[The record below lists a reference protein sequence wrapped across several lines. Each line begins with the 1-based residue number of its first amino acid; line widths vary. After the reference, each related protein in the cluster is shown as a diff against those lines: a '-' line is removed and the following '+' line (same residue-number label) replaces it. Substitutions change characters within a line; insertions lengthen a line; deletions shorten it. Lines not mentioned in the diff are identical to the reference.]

1 MASIFTE
8 MAEPIFWNKV
18 SLWPLTSLKVPIL
31 TGTLK
36 SSSKISKTKKYELH
50 PSKLF
55 CTNTLN
61 DQRKFADLRFRVL
74 QPFIETKNDVQIYG
88 FSIDNKD
95 FFVQSEEE
103 LNRWLKV
110 LRPMCIQTN
119 LEDDFVLLTPIGT
132 GSSGS
137 VYLGEDLI
145 SKKQVAIKC
154 IQKSKL
160 CKFKKGLEN
169 LKNEISILQ
178 DLSHERISQLFA
190 VYESEDSVYMV
201 MEYLP
206 EGTLCKRLN
215 KKEKFDEASAKTLI
229 RGLLETLDYLHKKN
243 IVHRDLKLENLM
255 MVNEEDNEIKLIDF
269 GLAFNCS
276 CVQGSKCGSPGYV
289 APEIML
295 SNCYNSKVDVFS
307 AGVVLYLLLVGKHP
321 FEGRND
327 RKIMENNIMVKYK
340 ISKKISMGAQDVVRL
355 MLTQDP
361 ELRPSARELLQ
372 HPWISSEKDSPCCLL
387 TSVVL

>member
-110 LRPMCIQTN
+110 LRPTCIQTN

-169 LKNEISILQ
+169 LKNEISI
-178 DLSHERISQLFA
+178 
-190 VYESEDSVYMV
+190 
-201 MEYLP
+201 
-206 EGTLCKRLN
+206 
-215 KKEKFDEASAKTLI
+215 
-229 RGLLETLDYLHKKN
+229 
-243 IVHRDLKLENLM
+243 
-255 MVNEEDNEIKLIDF
+255 
-269 GLAFNCS
+269 
-276 CVQGSKCGSPGYV
+276 
-289 APEIML
+289 
-295 SNCYNSKVDVFS
+295 
-307 AGVVLYLLLVGKHP
+307 
-321 FEGRND
+321 
-327 RKIMENNIMVKYK
+327 
-340 ISKKISMGAQDVVRL
+340 
-355 MLTQDP
+355 
-361 ELRPSARELLQ
+361 
-372 HPWISSEKDSPCCLL
+372 
-387 TSVVL
+387 